1 MGQELTSIL
10 PLLVFFILMFAAMY
24 FFTIRPQRKRQ
35 KEQEEMLLSL
45 KKGSK
50 VVTSGGIRGAVE
62 TIDDATVVL
71 KTDSGAL
78 VRFSKVAIVGRT
90 ATAGVGP
97 Y

>member
-1 MGQELTSIL
+1 MSEELASIL
-10 PLLVFFILMFAAMY
+10 PLLVFFVLMFAAMY

-50 VVTSGGIRGAVE
+50 VVTSGGLWGTVE

-78 VRFSKVAIVGRT
+78 ARFSKIAVVGRQ
-90 ATAGVGP
+90 P
-97 Y
+97 QSS